1 LSLGSAIAPASSW
14 LDRWLARRDR
24 LIGNPQFQRWA
35 AAFPFTRPIARR
47 RRRAL
52 FDLCAGF
59 VYSQVLLACVRL
71 NLFAILADGP
81 VSVCA
86 LAPRLGLTEQR
97 TERLLRAAAAL
108 GLTAK
113 RSGGRFGLGP
123 HGAALVGN
131 PGLLAMIE
139 HHGLLYEDL
148 RDPVAL
154 LRGDTTDTAIGRL
167 WPYARRASGRELS
180 APETARYTALMAGTQ
195 DLVAAEILDSYPF
208 SRHRR
213 LLDLGGGSGAFLI
226 AVARRVPGLELLLF
240 DLPAVAGEA
249 RSRLAAEGI
258 GARVQV
264 LGGDFLADPL
274 PRGADLISLVRII
287 HDHDD
292 DQALQILRQAR
303 QALPPEGVLLVAEP
317 MAGAQSA
324 ATVSDAYFGFYLL
337 AMGSGRPRTEEELAS
352 LLGAAGFSR
361 VKGAPSRDPFLV
373 SVLVA
378 SP

>member
-1 LSLGSAIAPASSW
+1 M
-14 LDRWLARRDR
+14 
-24 LIGNPQFQRWA
+24 
-35 AAFPFTRPIARR
+35 
-47 RRRAL
+47 
-52 FDLCAGF
+52 
-59 VYSQVLLACVRL
+59 RL

-81 VSVCA
+81 ICVAA
-86 LAPRLGLTEQR
+86 LAPRLGLTEDR

-108 GLTAK
+108 GLTSK
-113 RSGGRFGLGP
+113 RRGGRFGLGP

-154 LRGDTTDTAIGRL
+154 LRGEATDTAIGRL
-167 WPYARRASGRELS
+167 WPYARRPGGRELS
-180 APETARYTALMAGTQ
+180 TAETARYTALMAGTQ
-195 DLVAAEILDSYPF
+195 DLLAAEILDSYPF

-226 AVARRVPGLELLLF
+226 AVARRVPGLDLMLF
-240 DLPAVAGEA
+240 DLPAVAGQA
-249 RSRLAAEGI
+249 RSRLAAEGF
-258 GARVQV
+258 GERVQV
-264 LGGDFLADPL
+264 VGGDFLSDPL

-287 HDHDD
+287 HDHEDE
-292 DQALQILRQAR
+292 QALQILRQAR
-303 QALPPEGVLLVAEP
+303 EALPPEGVLLVAEP
-317 MAGAQSA
+317 VAGAESA

-352 LLGAAGFSR
+352 LLDAAGFSR
-361 VKGAPSRDPFLV
+361 VKRAASRDPFLV

-378 SP
+378 SA